1 MPNWY
6 REALE
11 AVGRTGRKNTIRNK
25 LNAVAT
31 KSEDETLRL
40 LATDVIRQFDF
51 SSLNTDHTS
60 LLDSTAVNTDNL
72 VTHCQKHA
80 FS

>member
-11 AVGRTGRKNTIRNK
+11 AVGMRGRKNTIRNQ

-31 KSEDETLRL
+31 KADDETLRT
-40 LATDVIRQFDF
+40 LAADVIRQFDF
-51 SSLNTDHTS
+51 SSLNTGHTS
-60 LLDSTAVNTDNL
+60 LRDSNAVKTDKL
-72 VTHCQKHA
+72 VTYCQERA
-80 FS
+80 YS